1 MIKKSKM
8 TEREIQLLGFEKN
21 YMDEDDD
28 YYYFLD
34 IASGLGFISCAGFEG
49 QNNGWYVEVF
59 NTDPSIRF
67 TSFGELQGLINQLT
81 NAIVK

>member
-1 MIKKSKM
+1 M
-8 TEREIQLLGFEKN
+8 TERELQLLGFEKN

-34 IASGLGFISCAGFEG
+34 VVSGLGFISCAGFEG
-49 QNNGWYVEVF
+49 QNNGWYVEIF

-67 TSFGELQGLINQLT
+67 TTFGEVQGLINQLT
-81 NAIVK
+81 NSIVK

>member
-1 MIKKSKM
+1 M
-8 TEREIQLLGFEKN
+8 TERELELLGFEKN

-34 IASGLGFISCAGFEG
+34 IVSGLGFISCTGFEG

-59 NTDPSIRF
+59 NTEPSIRF
-67 TSFGELQGLINQLT
+67 TSFGELQGLINKLT

>member
-1 MIKKSKM
+1 M
-8 TEREIQLLGFEKN
+8 TEKELQLLGFEKN

-34 IASGLGFISCAGFEG
+34 VVSGLGFISWTGFEG
-49 QNNGWYVEVF
+49 QNNCLYVEVF

-67 TSFGELQGLINQLT
+67 TSFGEIQGLINQL
-81 NAIVK
+81 NSAIVKWVI